1 VERFG
6 KSTISLSYLCE
17 EVAKLVEEIRPDYV
31 VTEDVYLNPRLP
43 TAFASLLC
51 WICAVKMMLYN
62 KFQLMLY
69 RIPTKVAKQAIFG
82 AGDASKENV
91 MEAVRNRSDIIFK
104 QPKQALNL
112 TEHEADAIAVG
123 VAMASNLQSL

>member
-1 VERFG
+1 
-6 KSTISLSYLCE
+6 
-17 EVAKLVEEIRPDYV
+17 
-31 VTEDVYLNPRLP
+31 
-43 TAFASLLC
+43 
-51 WICAVKMMLYN
+51 MMLYN